1 MGEGMSHET
10 NNVTVGRPRIYKSD
24 AARQRACRLRKK
36 VKAARTL
43 RQAGKLKVV
52 PLHLWQANELVA
64 QLHRHHKPIRVA
76 KFSIGAS
83 KDGRLCGAAICM
95 RPACRALDDGL
106 TIEVCRLV
114 TDGTDNAC
122 SLLYSTC
129 AKIAKLM
136 GYHRIQT
143 YILETEPGTSLKAAG
158 WVLEKRDCGGSP
170 QGMRKG
176 RPNGHKITPVTF
188 MKKQR
193 WAKLLSS

>member
-1 MGEGMSHET
+1 MSHET
-10 NNVTVGRPRIYKSD
+10 NNVTVKVGRPRIYKSD

-36 VKAARTL
+36 IKAARAL

-64 QLHRHHKPIRVA
+64 KLHRHHSPIRVA
-76 KFSIGAS
+76 KFSIGVS
-83 KDGRLCGAAICM
+83 KNDRLCGAAICM
-95 RPACRALDDGL
+95 RPACRALDDGT

-129 AKIAKLM
+129 AKIARLM
-136 GYHRIQT
+136 GYAKITT
-143 YILETEPGTSLKAAG
+143 YILESESGVSLKAAG
-158 WVLEKRDCGGSP
+158 WVLEKRNCGGSP
-170 QGMRKG
+170 QGKRAN

-193 WAKLLSS
+193 WGRRFL